1 MIARVELLV
10 HILDVVMDQER
21 KKTPDQK
28 KITIKGLETYTWAE
42 TARWF
47 NGENGKNHNKRI
59 FLEEI
64 FRVAKMEER
73 YRKGE
78 LGMLAKHL
86 AISIAYIQ
94 QMPPLQSE
102 PPLVTDARILRMRT
116 RTMPLK

>member
-10 HILDVVMDQER
+10 HMLDVVMDQER
-21 KKTPDQK
+21 KKTPEQK
-28 KITIKGLETYTWAE
+28 KITIKDLEIYTWAE

-47 NGENGKNHNKRI
+47 NGENGKNQNKRI

-78 LGMLAKHL
+78 LGMLAKHR

-94 QMPPLQSE
+94 QMAPLQSE
-102 PPLVTDARILRMRT
+102 PPLVTDARILTMRT
-116 RTMPLK
+116 RTMSLK